1 MLPSAKLVT
10 SSTVIVPVA
19 YASVKADT
27 AGTGTNM
34 SWGIYDGLTGDIVF
48 TFTTALSD
56 ADYYVLAE
64 REKYDNDSIFI
75 HSKSTT
81 GFTARWLNDD
91 DSSTPLAPSL
101 FPGVLLVY
109 ASDPTLSVA
118 ASGGGGGASTL
129 SALSDVTLTTPATG
143 QVIKYDGSAWVN
155 QADDTGTTINA
166 IDDIGDVNID
176 TGTLVNNNILKYD
189 STANEWKNEPALEG
203 GNLTI
208 GVRSGTALNIGF
220 TGTTFNVVNRAGQN
234 VPITI

>member
-1 MLPSAKLVT
+1 
-10 SSTVIVPVA
+10 
-19 YASVKADT
+19 
-27 AGTGTNM
+27 M
-34 SWGIYDGLTGDIVF
+34 SEIIICTHDFYTCF
-48 TFTTALSD
+48 
-56 ADYYVLAE
+56 
-64 REKYDNDSIFI
+64 
-75 HSKSTT
+75 
-81 GFTARWLNDD
+81 
-91 DSSTPLAPSL
+91 